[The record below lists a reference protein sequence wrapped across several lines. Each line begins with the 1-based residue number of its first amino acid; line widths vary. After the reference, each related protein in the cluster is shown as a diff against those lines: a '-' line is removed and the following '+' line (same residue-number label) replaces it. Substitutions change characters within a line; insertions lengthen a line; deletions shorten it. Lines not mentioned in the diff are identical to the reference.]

1 MLISD
6 VLVETSSRDRDRS
19 SKCQLHTLGPRDEVS
34 SFLLTP
40 EQARRPRQGTADDAA
55 IRAALF
61 NRLLPS
67 MLEAAWRFSIAAQAW
82 DPAMDPKDA
91 SV

>member
-6 VLVETSSRDRDRS
+6 VLVETSRRDHARS

-34 SFLLTP
+34 SSLLTA
-40 EQARRPRQGTADDAA
+40 EQARRLRQGTADDGA

-67 MLEAAWRFSIAAQAW
+67 MLEAAWRVSMAAQDW
-82 DPAMDPKDA
+82 DAAMDPKDA